1 MNKLILLI
9 FLWLTAIN
17 SFHAQG
23 WERIYGTP
31 KSDEVQKVIRTL
43 DGGFLMCGY
52 TTEPTSA
59 KFDILLVKTD
69 ADGRQQWSK
78 IIGRK
83 GVTEQAYTALQN
95 PDGTYLIGGVKN
107 ADSTDVSAQAYL
119 LKINNLGDT
128 IWTKTYLSGFCRNA
142 IYDIKRLKNGTG
154 FVAGGSACREGL
166 LFGDDIFLM
175 KTDNLGNPVWQKR
188 FGIAADFEI
197 TRSVIET
204 SDGGFI
210 VGGVR
215 GNYNVGDQQSL
226 ILKTDVNG
234 NQLWLNTFGVGKPN
248 DCTDLIA
255 NTEGG

>member
-1 MNKLILLI
+1 MTNLYSKIANAMNKLIPLI

-23 WERIYGTP
+23 WERLYGTP

-107 ADSTDVSAQAYL
+107 GDSTNVSA
-119 LKINNLGDT
+119 
-128 IWTKTYLSGFCRNA
+128 S
-142 IYDIKRLKNGTG
+142 
-154 FVAGGSACREGL
+154 
-166 LFGDDIFLM
+166 
-175 KTDNLGNPVWQKR
+175 
-188 FGIAADFEI
+188 EI
-197 TRSVIET
+197 GRAHV
-204 SDGGFI
+204 
-210 VGGVR
+210 
-215 GNYNVGDQQSL
+215 
-226 ILKTDVNG
+226 
-234 NQLWLNTFGVGKPN
+234 
-248 DCTDLIA
+248 
-255 NTEGG
+255 

>member
-1 MNKLILLI
+1 
-9 FLWLTAIN
+9 
-17 SFHAQG
+17 
-23 WERIYGTP
+23 
-31 KSDEVQKVIRTL
+31 
-43 DGGFLMCGY
+43 
-52 TTEPTSA
+52 
-59 KFDILLVKTD
+59 
-69 ADGRQQWSK
+69 
-78 IIGRK
+78 
-83 GVTEQAYTALQN
+83 
-95 PDGTYLIGGVKN
+95 
-107 ADSTDVSAQAYL
+107 
-119 LKINNLGDT
+119 
-128 IWTKTYLSGFCRNA
+128 
-142 IYDIKRLKNGTG
+142 
-154 FVAGGSACREGL
+154 
-166 LFGDDIFLM
+166 M